1 MTQSLSNEPDSGIF
15 RGARRRFQPD
25 EVQIALQRMRRA
37 AQRQG
42 RNLWQQGGNL
52 WRRGTRNPRALAL
65 AGAGI
70 VVTLIGAYTVSASG
84 VGPSLCPAA
93 QRSAPVSKSQKKPDF
108 QLLMDRVPQA
118 AASGSE
124 LEIYYDVCGLPKGTR
139 YSGRVVVQQAAPAR
153 TKKAAARPKPIA
165 LAFKDEV
172 DGPATRRRQEIGLQA
187 ARPGSYTVELTVADN
202 QGHERKRVQKISVK

>member
-1 MTQSLSNEPDSGIF
+1 MSQPLSNESESGIF

-25 EVQIALQRMRRA
+25 EVQLALQRARRA

-52 WRRGTRNPRALAL
+52 WRRGRRHPRALAL
-65 AGAGI
+65 VGAGL

-93 QRSAPVSKSQKKPDF
+93 QRSAPHSKNQKKPDF

-118 AASGSE
+118 ASAGSD

-139 YSGRVVVQQAAPAR
+139 YSGRVVVQQSAPRAR
-153 TKKAAARPKPIA
+153 KAAAKPKPIA
-165 LAFKDEV
+165 LAFKDQV
-172 DGPATRRRQEIGLQA
+172 DGLATRRRQEIGLEA

-202 QGHERKRVQKISVK
+202 QGRERKRVQKIRVK

>member
-25 EVQIALQRMRRA
+25 EVQLALQRMKRA

-42 RNLWQQGGNL
+42 RNLWHHGGNL

-65 AGAGI
+65 VGAGI
-70 VVTLIGAYTVSASG
+70 LVTLIGAYTVSASG

-93 QRSAPVSKSQKKPDF
+93 QRSTPASKTQKKPDF
-108 QLLMDRVPQA
+108 QLLMDRVPQSA
-118 AASGSE
+118 KAGSD
-124 LEIYYDVCGLPKGTR
+124 LEIYYDVCGLPKGSR
-139 YSGRVVVQQAAPAR
+139 YSARLVVQQSVPRTRKAAP
-153 TKKAAARPKPIA
+153 KPKPIA
-165 LAFKDEV
+165 LAFKDDV
-172 DGPATRRRQEIGLQA
+172 DGPATRRRQEIGLKA

-202 QGHERKRVQKISVK
+202 QGHERKRVQKIRVK

>member
-1 MTQSLSNEPDSGIF
+1 MTQPLSNQPDSGIF
-15 RGARRRFQPD
+15 RGAHRRFQPG
-25 EVQIALQRMRRA
+25 EVQLALQRAKRA

-42 RNLWQQGGNL
+42 RNLWQQGGNV
-52 WRRGTRNPRALAL
+52 WRRGRRNPRALAL
-65 AGAGI
+65 VGAGL

-93 QRSAPVSKSQKKPDF
+93 QRTVPVSKSQKKPDF

-118 AASGSE
+118 AAAGSD

-139 YSGRVVVQQAAPAR
+139 YSGRVVVQQSAPPR
-153 TKKAAARPKPIA
+153 TRKAAARLKPIA

-172 DGPATRRRQEIGLQA
+172 DGPATRRRQEIGLKG

-202 QGHERKRVQKISVK
+202 QEHEHKRVQKIRVK